1 VKPLKL
7 FLLLLVVSTLLIAQ
21 KIEVISEAR
30 TLTNAKED
38 ALVSLSNMIK
48 AEVHSDISQS
58 ISDTNGEIDK
68 RIQSSTQIVSDL
80 PMIGVT
86 YTILKGKQENQ
97 EKKTDKLI
105 RVKASMDSSISLPLY
120 MKLINEYTQNLNKL
134 CATDISLY
142 TLKEKRNFY
151 NKQLTKLHKL
161 QKYQVVAFFLGHKN
175 FTNISTDEHKIL
187 FNLSEL
193 NIKAETLS
201 QAVAIFT
208 DFFHLSNKST
218 LIEFAK
224 YQNSLSATEFAK
236 DLQSA
241 LEEFT
246 NYNDSTYRQYK
257 LRGKYTLLEDGN
269 IFITYKLY
277 NRNDKFLKEKSVYLN
292 SKNFSKEDL
301 LPRTYCLEFKHS
313 PHCFGSRGWKKKF
326 QRTLKSL
333 HINYRHS
340 CKDATKFTVYLK
352 HKNSYSPQLGARVNY
367 FNFDIKLKNKN
378 AEIIAQQKRTYT
390 YANQNEEDFNYELSE
405 IEPLDTNLQDTLINM
420 LNRD

>member
-1 VKPLKL
+1 MKAFKL
-7 FLLLLVVSTLLIAQ
+7 FLLLILISTALIAQ
-21 KIEVISEAR
+21 KIEVISEAQ
-30 TLTNAKED
+30 TLSNAKED

-48 AEVHSDISQS
+48 SEVHSDISQS
-58 ISDTNGEIDK
+58 ISDTNGEINK
-68 RIQSSTQIVSDL
+68 RIKSSTQIVSDL
-80 PMIGVT
+80 PMIGVSFT
-86 YTILKGKQENQ
+86 LLKDKE
-97 EKKTDKLI
+97 EKEEDKRDRLI
-105 RVKASMDSSISLPLY
+105 RVKASMDSVISLPLY
-120 MKLINEYTQNLNKL
+120 MKIIRQESSDLNKL
-134 CATDISLY
+134 CKTDISLY
-142 TLKEKRNFY
+142 TLKEKRNLY
-151 NKQLTKLHKL
+151 NRQLKKLHKL

-175 FTNISTDEHKIL
+175 FTKILTDEHKIL

-201 QAVAIFT
+201 QAVAIFI
-208 DFFHLSNKST
+208 DSFHLSNKST
-218 LIEFAK
+218 LIEFAR
-224 YQNSLSATEFAK
+224 YQDSLSATEFAK

-246 NYNDSTYRQYK
+246 NYNDSTYRQYT

-277 NRNDKFLKEKSVYLN
+277 NRNSKFIKEKSVYLN
-292 SKNFSKEDL
+292 SKNFSPEDL

-313 PHCFGSRGWKKKF
+313 PRCFGARGWKEKF

-333 HINYRHS
+333 HINYNRS
-340 CKDATKFTVYLK
+340 CKNASKFTVYLK

-378 AEIIAQQKRTYT
+378 TRIIAQQKKTYT
-390 YANQNEEDFNYELSE
+390 YANQDEEDFNYELSE